1 MYPLKI
7 IKNAPSVYLNWLL
20 LKKLAKA
27 FSFEG
32 RGALAGFFTGFV
44 IFFAIRLIIRAQS

>member
-20 LKKLAKA
+20 LKKLTVLLI
-27 FSFEG
+27 FEG
-32 RGALAGFFTGFV
+32 PAAFTGFLTGFV
-44 IFFAIRLIIRAQS
+44 IFFAIR